1 MQAYKKNWHRFLL
14 TITLTITLLV
24 VYSVNLAAQSE
35 PDESQIART
44 TGINGTVVT
53 DTGQP
58 LAGALVSIR
67 AYGETGLGRSL
78 TTDAEGNFRVSG
90 LDALTYMVFAS
101 FPTYVPAPRDP
112 DSTQAPYYR
121 VGDSVRI
128 QLIRGGVIT
137 GSVTTSAGDPV
148 IAVRV
153 QAFMIRDASGKPL
166 RYGASFRQQP
176 TDDRGIYR
184 IYGLSPGTY
193 VVSSGGGGSFMGD
206 NSSPYETD
214 TPTFAPSSTRDTA
227 TEVTVQPGGE
237 VSNVDI
243 RYRGEPGHIVSGNAI
258 DPAAQTT
265 PSGFT
270 VFMSPISIGRSQW
283 SNASYQQPGSRGFSF
298 YGVADGD
305 YDLMAQTYFP
315 TGEFAISDPRRV
327 RVSGS
332 DITGVELTVNPL
344 GSISGHIALEDSKAP
359 ECKGKRRPLLG
370 ETLITPWHNEK
381 NTTKDQP
388 QFLWSYGSPVL
399 PDKQGDFTL
408 RNLAPGQY
416 RFHTRPFAKYWYLQ
430 SILLRPSVATA
441 AKTTTTNRSLDAARN
456 WTTVNSGGR
465 ISGLLITLAEGAA
478 SVKGQIKPVEGQKMP
493 PKLFVYLTP
502 AEPEKS
508 EDILR
513 YFAALVETDGN
524 FALNNLPPGRY
535 WALAKAASENE
546 SAVLSKLRLPDE
558 AEYRTKLRQE
568 AELAKTETDLKPCQ
582 NLTDYQLPLKLR

>member
-1 MQAYKKNWHRFLL
+1 M
-14 TITLTITLLV
+14 
-24 VYSVNLAAQSE
+24 
-35 PDESQIART
+35 
-44 TGINGTVVT
+44 
-53 DTGQP
+53 
-58 LAGALVSIR
+58 
-67 AYGETGLGRSL
+67 
-78 TTDAEGNFRVSG
+78 
-90 LDALTYMVFAS
+90 
-101 FPTYVPAPRDP
+101 APRDP

-128 QLIRGGVIT
+128 QLIKGGVIT
-137 GSVTTSAGDPV
+137 GSVTTPAGEPV

-153 QAFMIRDASGKPL
+153 QAFMIRDANGKPL
-166 RYGASFRQQP
+166 RYGASFRQQA

-193 VVSSGGGGSFMGD
+193 VVSAGGGASFMGD

-227 TEVTVQPGGE
+227 TEVSVQPGGE
-237 VSNVDI
+237 ASNVDI

-258 DPAAQTT
+258 DPAAQTS

-270 VFMSPISIGRSQW
+270 IFMTPITSGRSQW
-283 SNASYQQPGSRGFSF
+283 SNTSYQQPGSSGFSF

-315 TGEFAISDPRRV
+315 TGEAAISDPRRV
-327 RVSGS
+327 KVSGS
-332 DITGVELTVNPL
+332 NITGVELTVKPL
-344 GSISGHIALEDSKAP
+344 GSITGHLALEDSKAP

-381 NTTKDQP
+381 NTAKDQP
-388 QFLWSYGSPVL
+388 QFPWSYGSPVL

-408 RNLAPGQY
+408 RNLAPGEY

-430 SILLRPSVATA
+430 SILLRPSVASA
-441 AKTTTTNRSLDAARN
+441 AKNTTANRPVDAARK
-456 WTTVNSGGR
+456 WTTVNSGAR
-465 ISGLLITLAEGAA
+465 VSGLLITLAEGAA
-478 SVKGQIKPVEGQKMP
+478 SIKGQIKLAEGQKMP
-493 PKLFVYLTP
+493 PKLFAYLVP
-502 AEPEKS
+502 AEPEKA

-513 YFAALVETDGN
+513 YFASLMGPDGN

-535 WALAKAASENE
+535 WVLAKAAAENE
-546 SAVLSKLRLPDE
+546 SAVLSKLRLPEE

-568 AELAKTETDLKPCQ
+568 AELAKTESELKPCQ
-582 NLTDYQLPLKLR
+582 NLTDYQLPLK

>member
-1 MQAYKKNWHRFLL
+1 M
-14 TITLTITLLV
+14 
-24 VYSVNLAAQSE
+24 
-35 PDESQIART
+35 
-44 TGINGTVVT
+44 
-53 DTGQP
+53 
-58 LAGALVSIR
+58 
-67 AYGETGLGRSL
+67 
-78 TTDAEGNFRVSG
+78 SG
-90 LDALTYMVFAS
+90 LDPLTYMVFAS
-101 FPTYVPAPRDP
+101 FPTYVLAPRDP

-137 GSVTTSAGDPV
+137 GSVTTPAGEPV
-148 IAVRV
+148 ISVRV
-153 QAFMIRDASGKPL
+153 QASMIRDANGKPL
-166 RYGASFRQQP
+166 RYGASFRERQ

-193 VVSSGGGGSFMGD
+193 VVSAGGAGNFSGF
-206 NSSPYETD
+206 NPYDVD

-227 TEVTVQPGGE
+227 TEVNVQPGGE
-237 VSNVDI
+237 ASNVDI
-243 RYRGEPGHIVSGNAI
+243 RYRGEPGHIISGNAI

-270 VFMSPISIGRSQW
+270 IFMTPIASGRSQW
-283 SNASYQQPGSRGFSF
+283 SNASYQSPGSSGFSF

-315 TGEFAISDPRRV
+315 TGEVAISDPRRV
-327 RVSGS
+327 KVSGS
-332 DITGVELTVNPL
+332 DITGVELTVKPL
-344 GSISGHIALEDSKAP
+344 GSIAGHLAFEDSKAP

-388 QFLWSYGSPVL
+388 QFPWSYGSPVL

-430 SILLRPSVATA
+430 SILLRPAVATA
-441 AKTTTTNRSLDAARN
+441 AKTATANRSVDAARN
-456 WTTVNSGGR
+456 WTTVNSGAR
-465 ISGLLITLAEGAA
+465 VSGLLITLAEGAA
-478 SVKGQIKPVEGQKMP
+478 SVKGQIKLAEGQKVP
-493 PKLFVYLTP
+493 PKLFVYLVP
-502 AEPEKS
+502 AEPEKA

-513 YFAALVETDGN
+513 YFASLVETDGN
-524 FALNNLPPGRY
+524 FLLNNLPPGRY
-535 WALAKAASENE
+535 WALAKAAAENE

-568 AELAKTETDLKPCQ
+568 AELAKTEAELKPCQ

>member
-1 MQAYKKNWHRFLL
+1 MERYKKNLLRFWL
-14 TITLTITLLV
+14 TIALVV
-24 VYSVNLAAQSE
+24 VYSVKLAAQSE
-35 PDESQIART
+35 PDESQLNRT

-67 AYGETGLGRSL
+67 AYGEAGLGRSL
-78 TTDAEGNFRVSG
+78 TTDAEGSFRVSG
-90 LDALTYMVFAS
+90 LEALTYMVFAS
-101 FPTYVPAPRDP
+101 FPAYVLAPRDP

-128 QLIRGGVIT
+128 QLIKGGVIT
-137 GSVTTSAGDPV
+137 GSVTTAAGEPV

-153 QAFMIRDASGKPL
+153 QASMIRDANGKPL
-166 RYGASFRQQP
+166 RYGASFRQQV

-184 IYGLSPGTY
+184 IYGLSPGAY
-193 VVSSGGGGSFMGD
+193 VVSAGGAGSYMGD

-227 TEVTVQPGGE
+227 TEVSVQPGGE
-237 VSNVDI
+237 ASNIDI

-258 DPAAQTT
+258 DPVAQTT

-270 VFMSPISIGRSQW
+270 IFMTPIASGRSQW
-283 SNASYQQPGSRGFSF
+283 TNTSYQQPGSSGFSF

-315 TGEFAISDPRRV
+315 TGEVAISDPRRV
-327 RVSGS
+327 KVSGS
-332 DITGVELTVNPL
+332 NITGVELTVKPL
-344 GSISGHIALEDSKAP
+344 GSITGHLVLEDSKAP
-359 ECKGKRRPLLG
+359 ECKGKRKPLFG

-388 QFLWSYGSPVL
+388 QFPWSYGSPVL

-430 SILLRPSVATA
+430 SILLRPSVAA
-441 AKTTTTNRSLDAARN
+441 SAKTATANRSVDAARN
-456 WTTVNSGGR
+456 WTTVNSGAR
-465 ISGLLITLAEGAA
+465 VSGLFITLAEGAA
-478 SVKGQIKPVEGQKMP
+478 SVKGQIRLAEGQKMP
-493 PKLFVYLTP
+493 PKLFIYLIP
-502 AEPEKS
+502 AEPEKAD
-508 EDILR
+508 DILR
-513 YFAALVETDGN
+513 YFASLVETDGN

-535 WALAKAASENE
+535 WALAKAAAENE

-568 AELAKTETDLKPCQ
+568 AELAKTEAELKPCQ